1 MYRNA
6 RHIFLRH
13 LTRLAIA
20 SCVRAACVDE
30 DDLQSP
36 WPAWEQ
42 GLMVQPA
49 IVGSSIET
57 RAYDYYDDN
66 SYNINDDVPAD
77 DELKENDLGTRL
89 DVFIAG
95 QGSDPFWMQYHL
107 VQGQPTVQDV
117 TANVLNET
125 ADLLAKNYTDVTEPN
140 CKKLVR
146 GRKYHVYVAVNNT
159 ATNANIASKADLL
172 ALTYQNEKVHKLYGS
187 TSSGSFDSERRMLM
201 EGHLEWTC
209 TSEPL
214 QKITVPLRRAE
225 VKVVVT
231 VDISPAF
238 LAQLRAE
245 TGLDTPIGTPTAA
258 SPYNGAPQWKYV
270 NWCMDTKV
278 FAVGDDITPTLLTDP
293 ERENMTEN
301 TTLNGQP
308 YFYYNGKEKD
318 EQGSLSD
325 NTTTVV
331 YFTDNVDDT
340 DEYGRRYIELYP
352 KAETLSD
359 GHSVQLTAN
368 GVPRSRLITYTY
380 ATTWG
385 DEAQEKAPYILISYP
400 FYSKKTGVT
409 EVNSSDDLVTSFN
422 YYRIPV
428 CDERVN
434 SELKRNYI
442 YKVDAIISGAGSTSF
457 TDNETPVKLRYEVL
471 PWTQDA
477 NETVKVKGENFHY
490 FYVTPT
496 TYSLRGDGTQSVN
509 LNYYAATGDVVKF
522 RNLQVYYYNSS
533 GTKVYIYGSTA
544 AERNAVFD
552 SKSLTNN
559 TSGQNYSVTINN
571 DGTISVSSE
580 ALDNRAVKYISFQAY
595 MTYVDEGGN
604 TKTITQD
611 VVIKHFPLD
620 NIQNIEGSWSSKYS
634 SYTMGEQDVAETT
647 YDPAIGETWKND
659 AGYSKTEEECNSTD
673 PYISRTDKVAGT
685 AINYN
690 TREIAESNQTEFQNN
705 VTGNN
710 TNTRNTRRRNANSEA
725 NNYNGFWGENPVL
738 SNNSNCDFSING
750 ATVATREQFLQNT
763 EGNITSGWNT
773 YNTNERRNYA
783 NSRDNA
789 NTYGKGYYGLD
800 PVEVNEGEEYD
811 YYTSSPTWGGM
822 VNTYYKYT
830 SYWHRE
836 SSNTTRY
843 YKYSNY
849 YKYAY
854 YRTTYYRNKYTHTVR
869 KMVPTVTSDWV
880 MWDPDHT
887 ANYQNSKTTYD
898 SFMDAK
904 VSISGYTYII
914 TQTQNGRN
922 YIASAGR
929 YYGLNNNHMY
939 IVQISSTSDQYV
951 LGRPIVDPSI
961 NQSSDH
967 VVSPAFMIASQ
978 LGALSR
984 GSTTNSADAANH
996 CAQYMEVAKDGT
1008 RYTGWRLPTREEVSV
1023 IINYQDN
1030 KPETMATVLSD
1041 ANYYAL
1047 DGSYVENPNW
1057 DEHIRIPM
1065 IRCVRDLSPEEI
1077 EAINSKQ

>member
-20 SCVRAACVDE
+20 SCVLAACVDE

-125 ADLLAKNYTDVTEPN
+125 ADLLAKNYTDVTDPN
-140 CKKLVR
+140 GKKLVS
-146 GRKYHVYVAVNNT
+146 GRKYDVYVAVNNT

-201 EGHLEWTC
+201 EGHVEWTC

-214 QKITVPLRRAE
+214 QKITVPLKRAE

-278 FAVGDDITPTLLTDP
+278 FADGNDITPTLLTDP

-318 EQGSLSD
+318 EQGTLSN
-325 NTTTVV
+325 NTTTEV
-331 YFTDNVDDT
+331 YFTDNIDDT

-359 GHSVQLTAN
+359 GHSVQRTAN

-380 ATTWG
+380 ASAWG

-442 YKVDAIISGAGSTSF
+442 YKVNAIISGAGSTSF

-477 NETVKVKGENFHY
+477 NETVKVKGESFHY

-533 GTKVYIYGSTA
+533 GTKVDIYTSTNT
-544 AERNAVFD
+544 EN
-552 SKSLTNN
+552 SNGLTTKSLTNN
-559 TSGQNYSVTINN
+559 DAGRNYTVTINS

-595 MTYVDEGGN
+595 MTYVDEDDR
-604 TKTITQD
+604 TQTITQD

-620 NIQNIEGSWSSKYS
+620 NIQNIEGWWSSGTDESTISIGSNNYSWVRWGENSATYRVAHEGILQSKVFYNGQIYFIMDSDCLPIQSQINGFDKYNRS
-634 SYTMGEQDVAETT
+634 NRYYGYTDDYYTKDGFWHFHT
-647 YDPAIGETWKND
+647 YKRDNTLSRN
-659 AGYSKTEEECNSTD
+659 
-673 PYISRTDKVAGT
+673 YISPYA
-685 AINYN
+685 
-690 TREIAESNQTEFQNN
+690 SL
-705 VTGNN
+705 
-710 TNTRNTRRRNANSEA
+710 NTRNGNYTLNPAGWDMY
-725 NNYNGFWGENPVL
+725 NNYYSNEYYEEGYDNKGFAKKPVR
-738 SNNSNCDFSING
+738 G
-750 ATVATREQFLQNT
+750 TQ
-763 EGNITSGWNT
+763 
-773 YNTNERRNYA
+773 
-783 NSRDNA
+783 
-789 NTYGKGYYGLD
+789 YGL
-800 PVEVNEGEEYD
+800 
-811 YYTSSPTWGGM
+811 T
-822 VNTYYKYT
+822 
-830 SYWHRE
+830 
-836 SSNTTRY
+836 
-843 YKYSNY
+843 
-849 YKYAY
+849 
-854 YRTTYYRNKYTHTVR
+854 
-869 KMVPTVTSDWV
+869 
-880 MWDPDHT
+880 
-887 ANYQNSKTTYD
+887 
-898 SFMDAK
+898 
-904 VSISGYTYII
+904 
-914 TQTQNGRN
+914 
-922 YIASAGR
+922 
-929 YYGLNNNHMY
+929 NNHMY
-939 IVQISSTSDQYV
+939 VIQISNTSDDYV
-951 LGRPIVDPSI
+951 LGRPIV
-961 NQSSDH
+961 NGTTHQSEDH

-978 LGALSR
+978 LGALSK
-984 GSTTNSADAANH
+984 GSTYDAAEAAAH
-996 CAQYMEVAKDGT
+996 CARYMEVATDGT
-1008 RYTGWRLPTREEVSV
+1008 RYTGWRLPTKEEISI
-1023 IINYQDN
+1023 IINYQT
-1030 KPETMATVLSD
+1030 KLPETMATVLSD
-1041 ANYYAL
+1041 CNYYAL
-1047 DGSYVENPNW
+1047 DGSASWTGIWEDNEENRN
-1057 DEHIRIPM
+1057 RIPF
-1065 IRCVRDLSPEEI
+1065 IRCVRDLSPEEV

>member
-20 SCVRAACVDE
+20 SCVLAACVDE

-125 ADLLAKNYTDVTEPN
+125 ADLLAKNYTDVTDPN
-140 CKKLVR
+140 GKKLVS
-146 GRKYHVYVAVNNT
+146 GRKYDVYVAVNNT
-159 ATNANIASKADLL
+159 ATNAIIASKADLL

-201 EGHLEWTC
+201 EGHVEWTC

-214 QKITVPLRRAE
+214 QKITVPLKRAE

-278 FAVGDDITPTLLTDP
+278 FADGNDITPTLLTDP

-318 EQGSLSD
+318 EQGTLSN
-325 NTTTVV
+325 NTTTEV
-331 YFTDNVDDT
+331 YFTDNIDDT
-340 DEYGRRYIELYP
+340 DEYGRPYTVLYP
-352 KAETLSD
+352 VDANATAPYD
-359 GHSVQLTAN
+359 GHSVQRTAD
-368 GVPRSRLITYTY
+368 GVPRSQLITYTY
-380 ATTWG
+380 ASTWG

-442 YKVDAIISGAGSTSF
+442 YKVNAIISGAGSTSF
-457 TDNETPVKLRYEVL
+457 TDDETPVKLHYEVL

-533 GTKVYIYGSTA
+533 GTKVDIYTNTNTENSNGLTT
-544 AERNAVFD
+544 
-552 SKSLTNN
+552 KSLTNN
-559 TSGQNYSVTINN
+559 DAGRNYNVTINS

-595 MTYVDEGGN
+595 MTYVDEDDR
-604 TKTITQD
+604 TQTITQD

-620 NIQNIEGSWSSKYS
+620 NIQNVEGSWSSKYS
-634 SYTMGEQDVAETT
+634 SYTMGEQDVTETT
-647 YDPAIGETWKND
+647 YNPAIGETWKND
-659 AGYSKTEEECNSTD
+659 PGYSKTEETCNSTD
-673 PYISRTDKVAGT
+673 SYISRTDKVEGTSYNYDTIEAG
-685 AINYN
+685 
-690 TREIAESNQTEFQNN
+690 ESNQNEFQSN
-705 VTGNN
+705 VTSYWSDTQNE
-710 TNTRNTRRRNANSEA
+710 RRRNANSEA
-725 NNYNGFWGENPVL
+725 NNYNGYWGEYPVVTTG
-738 SNNSNCDFSING
+738 NDYDYYEENQIIER
-750 ATVATREQFLQNT
+750 ATRNDFLNNANNPQ
-763 EGNITSGWNT
+763 
-773 YNTNERRNYA
+773 YA
-783 NSRDNA
+783 NSAENA
-789 NTYGKGYYGLD
+789 DDYGNGYYGTN
-800 PVEVNEGEEYD
+800 PQEVNYYSDYD
-811 YYTSSPTWGGM
+811 YTTTTGFGWGRENHYWKYQNYWH
-822 VNTYYKYT
+822 VTTETTYYKYT
-830 SYWHRE
+830 TYW
-836 SSNTTRY
+836 
-843 YKYSNY
+843 KYTY
-849 YKYAY
+849 W
-854 YRTTYYRNKYTHTVR
+854 RTTYYRNLYSHTVR
-869 KMVPTVTSDWV
+869 KTVPTVTSDWV
-880 MWDPDHT
+880 MWGDGITRNRTNNDG
-887 ANYQNSKTTYD
+887 NFY
-898 SFMDAK
+898 AK
-904 VSISGYTYII
+904 VYY
-914 TQTQNGRN
+914 NGSCRQINRN
-922 YIASAGR
+922 NSRGDNYSN
-929 YYGLNNNHMY
+929 LTNNHMY
-939 IVQISSTSDQYV
+939 IIQVSSTSDQYV
-951 LGRPIVDPSI
+951 LGRPVLDG
-961 NQSSDH
+961 NFQSQDH
-967 VVSPAFMIASQ
+967 VVSPALMIASQ
-978 LGALSR
+978 LGAVQSY
-984 GSTTNSADAANH
+984 TNAQNAAKH
-996 CAQYMEVAKDGT
+996 CGQYMEVGTDGT
-1008 RYTGWRLPTREEVSV
+1008 KYVGWRLPTKEEIKV
-1023 IINYQDN
+1023 IIDYQNDN
-1030 KPETMATVLSD
+1030 KYAETIVEVLGGR
-1041 ANYYAL
+1041 YYWTL
-1047 DGSYVENPNW
+1047 DGTAAYVSTGDQGTATNAYV
-1057 DEHIRIPM
+1057 
-1065 IRCVRDLSPEEI
+1065 RCVRDLTADEVKD
-1077 EAINSKQ
+1077 INSK